1 MRDTITN
8 IIMRSIMQKA
18 DSENDG
24 TILSIN
30 LESLSSIAEYATDEI
45 VEFMD
50 MKAQEQW
57 DGEYTLAH
65 V

>member
-57 DGEYTLAH
+57 DGEYALASL
-65 V
+65 